1 MSRWNIL
8 YLAFMIV
15 VLDRVLKIW
24 VARSMGLGQ
33 SIPVIPHLLW
43 ITYILNNGA
52 AFSLLRHGTWLF
64 VVVAFLLLGAVT
76 YVAWRVK
83 DLSRRAI
90 WGLGLLAGGSA
101 GNLWDRLVSG
111 RVIDYIHVRF
121 WSGAVFNLADSAIV
135 VGMSLLVWEYWRRQ
149 EEGRDAYTSRNSGGS
164 TRR

>member
-43 ITYILNNGA
+43 ITYILNSGA
-52 AFSLLRHGTWLF
+52 AFSLLRHSTWLF
-64 VVVAFLLLGAVT
+64 VVVAFLLIGAVA
-76 YVAWRVK
+76 YVAWRVQ

-121 WSGAVFNLADSAIV
+121 WAVFNLADSAIV
-135 VGMSLLVWEYWRRQ
+135 IGMSLLVWEYWRRQ
-149 EEGRDAYTSRNSGGS
+149 EAGRDDSGGS